1 MQIGKCFFGPQL
13 CLFGFSKNSTY
24 KLWSGLLKKK
34 LLSLGFSK
42 SERKQHLTLGNRKI
56 YSFTHE
62 SDFSKATV
70 MMPARPPITPGKP
83 CRLWTPHV
91 SWILSLVVKNGWNC
105 KKRKPY
111 YFVSYREPCDQSK
124 WTCRKIFMS
133 RPVSHLHLKP
143 TYIKEYEYTG
153 GKTSHFSLRKMD
165 VTVSDFKSCSFLPT
179 GGILNPLERAQS
191 L

>member
-1 MQIGKCFFGPQL
+1 MKSTPNLATEQESSLFTLMCLFRLLKCKLGNVSLALL

-91 SWILSLVVKNGWNC
+91 SWILSLVVKNG
-105 KKRKPY
+105 
-111 YFVSYREPCDQSK
+111 
-124 WTCRKIFMS
+124 
-133 RPVSHLHLKP
+133 
-143 TYIKEYEYTG
+143 
-153 GKTSHFSLRKMD
+153 
-165 VTVSDFKSCSFLPT
+165 
-179 GGILNPLERAQS
+179 
-191 L
+191 